1 MPCAQMCCRGGL
13 VFPADDSTSSSGGSG
28 DGTPVVVVSQLQS
41 VLAFHRSEHLVCD
54 TPHYV
59 FLGAV
64 LPLLSV
70 AVFVRL
76 PALVKLAFLAMIGA
90 GFALAV
96 EVVNRR
102 LFVQFDRQNPLRSLI
117 ICP

>member
-1 MPCAQMCCRGGL
+1 MCCRGGL

-28 DGTPVVVVSQLQS
+28 DGTPVMVVSQLQS
-41 VLAFHRSEHLVCD
+41 VLAFHRFEHLVCD

-102 LFVQFDRQNPLRSLI
+102 LFVQFDRHNPLRSLI